1 MYKIVLSLCCVMF
14 FSCSSFASPGFKFM
28 PLKPHPVLAPTFK
41 QTYAPSVEATDFS
54 GSWHGECQLDDE
66 SSPIDL
72 MILQG
77 PSSLSITSHDGED
90 TYEIGDLKTR
100 GVSSQSM
107 YDFSLDTLVWNRD
120 KTALVFHGRS
130 IATGAASDI
139 FTYFDKLTLSME
151 QEKLKL
157 AFEVVWFNDMTQYY
171 QNQGTCL
178 LSKKIDLIK

>member
-1 MYKIVLSLCCVMF
+1 
-14 FSCSSFASPGFKFM
+14 M
-28 PLKPHPVLAPTFK
+28 PLKPHPVLTSSLK
-41 QTYAPSVEATDFS
+41 QTYALSVEATDFS

-66 SSPIDL
+66 SVPIDL

-77 PSSLSITSHDGED
+77 PSSLSITGHDGEE
-90 TYEIGDLKTR
+90 TYQIGDVITR
-100 GVSSQSM
+100 GVSSRSM
-107 YDFSLDTLVWNRD
+107 YDFSLDTVVWNAD
-120 KTALVFHGRS
+120 KTALVFNGRS

-171 QNQGTCL
+171 QHQGTCL
-178 LSKKIDLIK
+178 LSKTIELIK